1 MNDVAVRHAQPST
14 DTRALVQTFH
24 DRLGAIRT
32 QVRKIIVGQD
42 EVVDHLLLTLLV
54 GGHCLI
60 TGMPGTAKT
69 LLVRTLA
76 QALGL
81 TFKRIQ
87 FTPDLMPTDV
97 TGTDIIEEDI
107 TTGHRR
113 WTFVP
118 GPIFANVLL
127 ADEINRTPPKTQA
140 ALLEAMQEHSVT
152 VRGTTHT
159 LERAVLRARDAEPD
173 RAGRHLSAAGSAAR
187 PLPVQRAARLPERR
201 GRDGSRRSQHHAHGA
216 AGDRRPAR
224 APRRSCSSSG
234 WCGRCRCRRKFAQAR
249 GELVRATR
257 PNEPGAPE
265 GVRRYVR
272 YGASVRATQF
282 LCLAAKARALM
293 AGRYHVTEEDLRAL
307 ALPVLRHRVLT
318 NYQAESDGKT
328 VDDVLREVIAAGERR
343 TALNRAAA
351 ARRRSPGSRTSSWW
365 RARPWRAF
373 SPACIARRTSASAR
387 SSRSIA
393 PTSKATIRAS
403 STGTSTRAPSAP
415 TSAATKARPTR
426 G

>member
-1 MNDVAVRHAQPST
+1 MNDSANEKPAQGDPAVLVAK
-14 DTRALVQTFH
+14 FH

-32 QVRKIIVGQD
+32 QVRRIIVGQD
-42 EVVDHLLLTLLV
+42 DVVEHLLLTLLV

-76 QALGL
+76 DALGL
-81 TFKRIQ
+81 TFKRVQ

-118 GPIFANVLL
+118 GPIFGNVLL

-152 VRGTTHT
+152 VRGTTHLLQPPFFVLAT
-159 LERAVLRARDAEPD
+159 QNPIELEGTYPLPEAQLDRFLFNVLLDY
-173 RAGRHLSAAGSAAR
+173 LSAADEMEVVDRNTTRVDQPRIEACTNAEEIIEFQWLVR
-187 PLPVQRAARLPERR
+187 QVPLSEQTRR
-201 GRDGSRRSQHHAHGA
+201 
-216 AGDRRPAR
+216 
-224 APRRSCSSSG
+224 
-234 WCGRCRCRRKFAQAR
+234 QAV
-249 GELVRATR
+249 ELVRATR
-257 PNEPGAPE
+257 PNETNAPE
-265 GVRRYVR
+265 AVRKYVR

-293 AGRYHVTEEDLRAL
+293 DNRYHVTLEDLHAL

-318 NYQAESDGKT
+318 NYQAESDGKS
-328 VDDVLREVIAAGERR
+328 VDDVLREVIRR
-343 TALNRAAA
+343 
-351 ARRRSPGSRTSSWW
+351 
-365 RARPWRAF
+365 
-373 SPACIARRTSASAR
+373 
-387 SSRSIA
+387 
-393 PTSKATIRAS
+393 
-403 STGTSTRAPSAP
+403 
-415 TSAATKARPTR
+415 
-426 G
+426 